1 MHFISIEWFAWMA
14 FTISTFWLLPSKWR
28 HHSLIAI
35 TLAFLA
41 VYSPQSLFI
50 LVSLSAISFGI
61 VNHGTKQLSGLYAS
75 FAIFLN
81 VTILVFYKI
90 NAANQSDTLLTTQ
103 IIPLGLAYYTL
114 RLIHYIIEGYKG
126 KLQAH
131 KFIQFIDLHLEDFK
145 EIKFQEKS
153 IKLRGQKLVYVTGS
167 IDTKKIK
174 NLDITWKLSSKENKI
189 LDVEIEKISL
199 IKTQKLEMRP
209 LLKKNKNNFSQF
221 IKIYFSN

>member
-1 MHFISIEWFAWMA
+1 MNLKNYWISKLIIILGIFFLNSAYADIKIKTSQQVSNFLNTIKEFA
-14 FTISTFWLLPSKWR
+14 SEKD
-28 HHSLIAI
+28 SLIKIKRSDELLDMVDLEFMSKATVGKHWKTVNDNEKI
-35 TLAFLA
+35 IFKRK
-41 VYSPQSLFI
+41 LF
-50 LVSLSAISFGI
+50 
-61 VNHGTKQLSGLYAS
+61 N
-75 FAIFLN
+75 
-81 VTILVFYKI
+81 
-90 NAANQSDTLLTTQ
+90 
-103 IIPLGLAYYTL
+103 
-114 RLIHYIIEGYKG
+114 
-126 KLQAH
+126 

>member
-1 MHFISIEWFAWMA
+1 MNLKNYWISKLIIILGIFFLNSANADIKIQASKQISNFLNTIKEFA
-14 FTISTFWLLPSKWR
+14 SEKD
-28 HHSLIAI
+28 SLIKIKRSDELLDMVDLEFMSKATVGKHWKTVNDNEKI
-35 TLAFLA
+35 IFKRK
-41 VYSPQSLFI
+41 LF
-50 LVSLSAISFGI
+50 
-61 VNHGTKQLSGLYAS
+61 N
-75 FAIFLN
+75 
-81 VTILVFYKI
+81 
-90 NAANQSDTLLTTQ
+90 
-103 IIPLGLAYYTL
+103 
-114 RLIHYIIEGYKG
+114 
-126 KLQAH
+126 

-221 IKIYFSN
+221 IKLYFSN

>member
-1 MHFISIEWFAWMA
+1 MNLKNYWIS
-14 FTISTFWLLPSKWR
+14 K
-28 HHSLIAI
+28 LII
-35 TLAFLA
+35 
-41 VYSPQSLFI
+41 I
-50 LVSLSAISFGI
+50 LGVF
-61 VNHGTKQLSGLYAS
+61 
-75 FAIFLN
+75 FLN
-81 VTILVFYKI
+81 SANADNKI
-90 NAANQSDTLLTTQ
+90 NASQQVSNFLNTIKEFASEKDSLIKIKRSDELLDIVDLEFMSKATVGKHWKTVNNNEK
-103 IIPLGLAYYTL
+103 IIFK
-114 RLIHYIIEGYKG
+114 R
-126 KLQAH
+126 KLFN

-174 NLDITWKLSSKENKI
+174 KLDITWKLSSKENKI

>member
-1 MHFISIEWFAWMA
+1 MVDLEFM
-14 FTISTFWLLPSKWR
+14 SKVTVGKQWKTVNDNEKIIFKR
-28 HHSLIAI
+28 K
-35 TLAFLA
+35 
-41 VYSPQSLFI
+41 LF
-50 LVSLSAISFGI
+50 
-61 VNHGTKQLSGLYAS
+61 N
-75 FAIFLN
+75 
-81 VTILVFYKI
+81 
-90 NAANQSDTLLTTQ
+90 
-103 IIPLGLAYYTL
+103 
-114 RLIHYIIEGYKG
+114 
-126 KLQAH
+126 

-153 IKLRGQKLVYVTGS
+153 IKLRGQKLVYVNGS

>member
-1 MHFISIEWFAWMA
+1 MNLKNYWIS
-14 FTISTFWLLPSKWR
+14 K
-28 HHSLIAI
+28 LII
-35 TLAFLA
+35 ILGIFFLN
-41 VYSPQSLFI
+41 
-50 LVSLSAISFGI
+50 SAIADI
-61 VNHGTKQLSGLYAS
+61 
-75 FAIFLN
+75 
-81 VTILVFYKI
+81 KI
-90 NAANQSDTLLTTQ
+90 NASQQVFNFLNTIKEFASEKDSLIKIKRSDELLDMVDLEFMSKATVGKYWKTVNDNEK
-103 IIPLGLAYYTL
+103 IIFKRELFN
-114 RLIHYIIEGYKG
+114 
-126 KLQAH
+126 

-153 IKLRGQKLVYVTGS
+153 TKLRGQKLVYVTGS

-221 IKIYFSN
+221 INIYFKN

>member
-1 MHFISIEWFAWMA
+1 MNKMNLKNYW
-14 FTISTFWLLPSKWR
+14 ISTLIIILSIFFLNSANADIKIKASQQVSNFLNTIKEFASEKD
-28 HHSLIAI
+28 SLIKI
-35 TLAFLA
+35 KRSDELLDMVDLEFMSKVTVGKHWKTVNDNEKIIFKRK
-41 VYSPQSLFI
+41 LF
-50 LVSLSAISFGI
+50 
-61 VNHGTKQLSGLYAS
+61 N
-75 FAIFLN
+75 
-81 VTILVFYKI
+81 
-90 NAANQSDTLLTTQ
+90 
-103 IIPLGLAYYTL
+103 
-114 RLIHYIIEGYKG
+114 
-126 KLQAH
+126 

-153 IKLRGQKLVYVTGS
+153 IKLRGQKLVYITGS

>member
-1 MHFISIEWFAWMA
+1 MNLKNYWISKLIIILGIFFLNSANADIKIKASQQVSNFLNTIKEFA
-14 FTISTFWLLPSKWR
+14 SEKD
-28 HHSLIAI
+28 SLIKIKRSDELLDMVDLKFMSKATVGKHWKTVNDNEKI
-35 TLAFLA
+35 IFKIK
-41 VYSPQSLFI
+41 LF
-50 LVSLSAISFGI
+50 
-61 VNHGTKQLSGLYAS
+61 N
-75 FAIFLN
+75 
-81 VTILVFYKI
+81 
-90 NAANQSDTLLTTQ
+90 
-103 IIPLGLAYYTL
+103 
-114 RLIHYIIEGYKG
+114 
-126 KLQAH
+126 

>member
-1 MHFISIEWFAWMA
+1 MNLKNYWIS
-14 FTISTFWLLPSKWR
+14 K
-28 HHSLIAI
+28 LII
-35 TLAFLA
+35 
-41 VYSPQSLFI
+41 I
-50 LVSLSAISFGI
+50 LSVF
-61 VNHGTKQLSGLYAS
+61 
-75 FAIFLN
+75 FLN
-81 VTILVFYKI
+81 SAYADIKIKASQQVSNFLNTIKEFASEKDNLIKI
-90 NAANQSDTLLTTQ
+90 KRSDELLDMVDLEFMSKATVGKHWKIANDKEK
-103 IIPLGLAYYTL
+103 IIFK
-114 RLIHYIIEGYKG
+114 R
-126 KLQAH
+126 KLFN

-174 NLDITWKLSSKENKI
+174 NLDITFKLSSKENKI

>member
-1 MHFISIEWFAWMA
+1 MNLKNYWISKLIIILGIFFLNSANADIKIKASQQVSNFLNTIKEFA
-14 FTISTFWLLPSKWR
+14 SEKD
-28 HHSLIAI
+28 SLIKIKRSDELLDMVDLEFMSKATVGKHWKKVNDKEKI
-35 TLAFLA
+35 IFKRK
-41 VYSPQSLFI
+41 LF
-50 LVSLSAISFGI
+50 
-61 VNHGTKQLSGLYAS
+61 N
-75 FAIFLN
+75 
-81 VTILVFYKI
+81 
-90 NAANQSDTLLTTQ
+90 
-103 IIPLGLAYYTL
+103 
-114 RLIHYIIEGYKG
+114 
-126 KLQAH
+126 

-221 IKIYFSN
+221 IKMYFSN

>member
-1 MHFISIEWFAWMA
+1 MNLKNYWISKLIIILGVFFLNSAYADIKIKASQQVSNFLNTIKEFA
-14 FTISTFWLLPSKWR
+14 SEKD
-28 HHSLIAI
+28 SLIKIKRSDELLDMVDLEFMSKATVGKHWKTVNDNEKI
-35 TLAFLA
+35 IFKRK
-41 VYSPQSLFI
+41 LF
-50 LVSLSAISFGI
+50 
-61 VNHGTKQLSGLYAS
+61 N
-75 FAIFLN
+75 
-81 VTILVFYKI
+81 
-90 NAANQSDTLLTTQ
+90 
-103 IIPLGLAYYTL
+103 
-114 RLIHYIIEGYKG
+114 
-126 KLQAH
+126 

>member
-1 MHFISIEWFAWMA
+1 MNLKNYWISKLIIILGIFFLNSANADIKIKASQQVSNFLNTINEFA
-14 FTISTFWLLPSKWR
+14 SEKN
-28 HHSLIAI
+28 SLIKIKRSDELLDMVDIEFMSKATVGKHWKTVNDNEKI
-35 TLAFLA
+35 IFKRE
-41 VYSPQSLFI
+41 LF
-50 LVSLSAISFGI
+50 
-61 VNHGTKQLSGLYAS
+61 N
-75 FAIFLN
+75 
-81 VTILVFYKI
+81 
-90 NAANQSDTLLTTQ
+90 
-103 IIPLGLAYYTL
+103 
-114 RLIHYIIEGYKG
+114 
-126 KLQAH
+126 

-145 EIKFQEKS
+145 EIKFQKKS

>member
-1 MHFISIEWFAWMA
+1 MNLKNYWISKLIIILGIFFFNSANADIKIKASQQVSNFLSTIKEFA
-14 FTISTFWLLPSKWR
+14 SEKD
-28 HHSLIAI
+28 SLIKIKRSDELLDMVNLEFMSKATVGKHWKTVNDNEKI
-35 TLAFLA
+35 IFKRK
-41 VYSPQSLFI
+41 LF
-50 LVSLSAISFGI
+50 
-61 VNHGTKQLSGLYAS
+61 N
-75 FAIFLN
+75 
-81 VTILVFYKI
+81 
-90 NAANQSDTLLTTQ
+90 
-103 IIPLGLAYYTL
+103 
-114 RLIHYIIEGYKG
+114 
-126 KLQAH
+126 

-174 NLDITWKLSSKENKI
+174 NLDITWKLSSKQNKI
-189 LDVEIEKISL
+189 LDIEIEKISL

>member
-1 MHFISIEWFAWMA
+1 MNKMNLKNYWISKLIIILGIFFFNSANADIKIKASQQVSNFLNTIKEFA
-14 FTISTFWLLPSKWR
+14 SEKD
-28 HHSLIAI
+28 SLIKIKKSDELLDMVDLEFMSKATVGKHWKTVDDNERI
-35 TLAFLA
+35 IFKRK
-41 VYSPQSLFI
+41 LF
-50 LVSLSAISFGI
+50 
-61 VNHGTKQLSGLYAS
+61 N
-75 FAIFLN
+75 
-81 VTILVFYKI
+81 
-90 NAANQSDTLLTTQ
+90 
-103 IIPLGLAYYTL
+103 
-114 RLIHYIIEGYKG
+114 
-126 KLQAH
+126 

-145 EIKFQEKS
+145 EIKFKEKS

>member
-1 MHFISIEWFAWMA
+1 MNKMNLKNYWISKLIIILGIFFLNSANADIKIKASQKVSNFLITIKEFA
-14 FTISTFWLLPSKWR
+14 SEKD
-28 HHSLIAI
+28 SLIKIKRSDELLDMVDLEFMSKATVGKHWKTVNDNEKI
-35 TLAFLA
+35 IFKRE
-41 VYSPQSLFI
+41 LF
-50 LVSLSAISFGI
+50 
-61 VNHGTKQLSGLYAS
+61 N
-75 FAIFLN
+75 
-81 VTILVFYKI
+81 
-90 NAANQSDTLLTTQ
+90 
-103 IIPLGLAYYTL
+103 
-114 RLIHYIIEGYKG
+114 
-126 KLQAH
+126 

-153 IKLRGQKLVYVTGS
+153 IKLRGQKLVYVNGF

-174 NLDITWKLSSKENKI
+174 NLNITWKLSSKENKI

>member
-1 MHFISIEWFAWMA
+1 MNLKNYWISKLIIILGIFFLNSANADIKIKASQQVSNFLNTIKEFA
-14 FTISTFWLLPSKWR
+14 SEKD
-28 HHSLIAI
+28 SLIKIKRSDELLDMVDLEFMSKATVGKHWKKVNDKEKI
-35 TLAFLA
+35 IFKRK
-41 VYSPQSLFI
+41 LF
-50 LVSLSAISFGI
+50 
-61 VNHGTKQLSGLYAS
+61 N
-75 FAIFLN
+75 
-81 VTILVFYKI
+81 
-90 NAANQSDTLLTTQ
+90 
-103 IIPLGLAYYTL
+103 
-114 RLIHYIIEGYKG
+114 
-126 KLQAH
+126 

>member
-1 MHFISIEWFAWMA
+1 MNKKNLKNYWIKTLIVVISIFFFNSVNADVKIKAGKQISNFLHTIKEFASENDHSIKLK
-14 FTISTFWLLPSKWR
+14 ISNELLDMVDLEFMSKATVGKHWKTVNDNEKIIFKR
-28 HHSLIAI
+28 E
-35 TLAFLA
+35 
-41 VYSPQSLFI
+41 LF
-50 LVSLSAISFGI
+50 
-61 VNHGTKQLSGLYAS
+61 N
-75 FAIFLN
+75 
-81 VTILVFYKI
+81 
-90 NAANQSDTLLTTQ
+90 
-103 IIPLGLAYYTL
+103 
-114 RLIHYIIEGYKG
+114 
-126 KLQAH
+126 

>member
-1 MHFISIEWFAWMA
+1 MNLKNYWISKLIIILGIFFLNSANAAIKIKASQQVSNFLNTIKEFA
-14 FTISTFWLLPSKWR
+14 SEKD
-28 HHSLIAI
+28 SLIKIKRSDELLDMVDLEFMSKATVGKHWKTVNDNEKI
-35 TLAFLA
+35 IFKRK
-41 VYSPQSLFI
+41 LF
-50 LVSLSAISFGI
+50 
-61 VNHGTKQLSGLYAS
+61 N
-75 FAIFLN
+75 
-81 VTILVFYKI
+81 
-90 NAANQSDTLLTTQ
+90 
-103 IIPLGLAYYTL
+103 
-114 RLIHYIIEGYKG
+114 
-126 KLQAH
+126 

-153 IKLRGQKLVYVTGS
+153 IKLRGQKLIYVTGS

>member
-1 MHFISIEWFAWMA
+1 MNLKNYWISKLIIILGIFFLNPANADIKIKASQQVSNFLSTIKEFA
-14 FTISTFWLLPSKWR
+14 SEKD
-28 HHSLIAI
+28 SLIKIKRSDELLDMVNLEFMSKATVGKHWKTVNDNEKI
-35 TLAFLA
+35 IFKRK
-41 VYSPQSLFI
+41 LF
-50 LVSLSAISFGI
+50 
-61 VNHGTKQLSGLYAS
+61 N
-75 FAIFLN
+75 
-81 VTILVFYKI
+81 
-90 NAANQSDTLLTTQ
+90 
-103 IIPLGLAYYTL
+103 
-114 RLIHYIIEGYKG
+114 
-126 KLQAH
+126 

-174 NLDITWKLSSKENKI
+174 NLDITWKLSSKQNKI
-189 LDVEIEKISL
+189 LDIEIEKISL

>member
-1 MHFISIEWFAWMA
+1 MNLKNYWISKLIIILGIFFLNSANAAIKIKASQQVSDFLNTIKEFA
-14 FTISTFWLLPSKWR
+14 SEKD
-28 HHSLIAI
+28 SLIKI
-35 TLAFLA
+35 KRSDELLDMVDLEFMSKVTVGKHWKTVNDNEKIIFKRE
-41 VYSPQSLFI
+41 LF
-50 LVSLSAISFGI
+50 
-61 VNHGTKQLSGLYAS
+61 N
-75 FAIFLN
+75 
-81 VTILVFYKI
+81 
-90 NAANQSDTLLTTQ
+90 
-103 IIPLGLAYYTL
+103 
-114 RLIHYIIEGYKG
+114 
-126 KLQAH
+126 

-153 IKLRGQKLVYVTGS
+153 IKLRGQKLVYVNGS

>member
-1 MHFISIEWFAWMA
+1 MNKKNLKNYWISPLIIIIGIFFFNTSSADVKVKASKQVSNFLNTIKEFA
-14 FTISTFWLLPSKWR
+14 SEKD
-28 HHSLIAI
+28 SLIKIKKSDELLDMVDLEFMSRATVGKHWKTVNDNEKI
-35 TLAFLA
+35 IFKRK
-41 VYSPQSLFI
+41 LF
-50 LVSLSAISFGI
+50 
-61 VNHGTKQLSGLYAS
+61 N
-75 FAIFLN
+75 
-81 VTILVFYKI
+81 
-90 NAANQSDTLLTTQ
+90 
-103 IIPLGLAYYTL
+103 
-114 RLIHYIIEGYKG
+114 
-126 KLQAH
+126 

>member
-1 MHFISIEWFAWMA
+1 MNLKNYWISKLIIILGIFFLNSAYADIKIKASQQVSNFLNTTKEFA
-14 FTISTFWLLPSKWR
+14 FEKD
-28 HHSLIAI
+28 SLIKIKRSDELLDMVDLEFMSKATVGKHWKTVDDNEKI
-35 TLAFLA
+35 IFKRK
-41 VYSPQSLFI
+41 LF
-50 LVSLSAISFGI
+50 
-61 VNHGTKQLSGLYAS
+61 N
-75 FAIFLN
+75 
-81 VTILVFYKI
+81 
-90 NAANQSDTLLTTQ
+90 
-103 IIPLGLAYYTL
+103 
-114 RLIHYIIEGYKG
+114 
-126 KLQAH
+126 

-174 NLDITWKLSSKENKI
+174 NLDITFKLSSKENKI

>member
-1 MHFISIEWFAWMA
+1 MNLKNYWISKLIIILGIFFLNSANADIKIKASQQVSNFLNTIKEFA
-14 FTISTFWLLPSKWR
+14 SEKD
-28 HHSLIAI
+28 SLIKIKKSDELLDMVDLEFMSKA
-35 TLAFLA
+35 T
-41 VYSPQSLFI
+41 V
-50 LVSLSAISFGI
+50 GKHWKI
-61 VNHGTKQLSGLYAS
+61 VNDNEKI
-75 FAIFLN
+75 IF
-81 VTILVFYKI
+81 K
-90 NAANQSDTLLTTQ
+90 
-103 IIPLGLAYYTL
+103 
-114 RLIHYIIEGYKG
+114 R
-126 KLQAH
+126 KLFN

>member
-1 MHFISIEWFAWMA
+1 MNLKNYWISKLIIIIGIFFLNSANADIKIKASQQVSNFLNTIKEFA
-14 FTISTFWLLPSKWR
+14 SEKD
-28 HHSLIAI
+28 SLIKIKRSDELLDMVDLEFMSKATVGKHWKTVNDNEKI
-35 TLAFLA
+35 IFKRE
-41 VYSPQSLFI
+41 LF
-50 LVSLSAISFGI
+50 
-61 VNHGTKQLSGLYAS
+61 N
-75 FAIFLN
+75 
-81 VTILVFYKI
+81 
-90 NAANQSDTLLTTQ
+90 
-103 IIPLGLAYYTL
+103 
-114 RLIHYIIEGYKG
+114 
-126 KLQAH
+126 

>member
-1 MHFISIEWFAWMA
+1 MNLKNYWISKLIIILGIFFLNSANAAIKIKASQQVSNFLNTIKEFA
-14 FTISTFWLLPSKWR
+14 SEKD
-28 HHSLIAI
+28 SLIKIKRSDELLDMVDLEFMSKATVGKHWKKVNDNEKI
-35 TLAFLA
+35 IFKRK
-41 VYSPQSLFI
+41 LF
-50 LVSLSAISFGI
+50 
-61 VNHGTKQLSGLYAS
+61 N
-75 FAIFLN
+75 
-81 VTILVFYKI
+81 
-90 NAANQSDTLLTTQ
+90 
-103 IIPLGLAYYTL
+103 
-114 RLIHYIIEGYKG
+114 
-126 KLQAH
+126 

>member
-1 MHFISIEWFAWMA
+1 MNLKNYWIRKLIIILGIFFLNSANADIKIKASQQVSNFLNTIKEFA
-14 FTISTFWLLPSKWR
+14 SEKD
-28 HHSLIAI
+28 SLIKIKRSDELLDMVDLEFMSKATVGKHWKTVNDNEKI
-35 TLAFLA
+35 IFKRE
-41 VYSPQSLFI
+41 LF
-50 LVSLSAISFGI
+50 
-61 VNHGTKQLSGLYAS
+61 N
-75 FAIFLN
+75 
-81 VTILVFYKI
+81 
-90 NAANQSDTLLTTQ
+90 
-103 IIPLGLAYYTL
+103 
-114 RLIHYIIEGYKG
+114 
-126 KLQAH
+126 

-153 IKLRGQKLVYVTGS
+153 IKLRGQKLVYVNGS

>member
-1 MHFISIEWFAWMA
+1 MNLKNYWISKLIIILGVFFLNSAYADIKIKTSQQVSNFLNTIKEFA
-14 FTISTFWLLPSKWR
+14 SEKD
-28 HHSLIAI
+28 SLIKIKRSDELLDMVDLEFMSKATVGKHWKTVNDNEKI
-35 TLAFLA
+35 IFKRK
-41 VYSPQSLFI
+41 LF
-50 LVSLSAISFGI
+50 
-61 VNHGTKQLSGLYAS
+61 N
-75 FAIFLN
+75 
-81 VTILVFYKI
+81 
-90 NAANQSDTLLTTQ
+90 
-103 IIPLGLAYYTL
+103 
-114 RLIHYIIEGYKG
+114 
-126 KLQAH
+126 

-153 IKLRGQKLVYVTGS
+153 IKLRGEKLVYVTGS

-174 NLDITWKLSSKENKI
+174 NLDITWKLSSKEIKI